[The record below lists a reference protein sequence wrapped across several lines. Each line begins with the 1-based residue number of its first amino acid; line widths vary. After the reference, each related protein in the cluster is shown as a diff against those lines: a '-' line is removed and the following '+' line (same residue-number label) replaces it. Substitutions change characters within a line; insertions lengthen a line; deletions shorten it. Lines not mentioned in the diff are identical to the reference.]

1 MRLAQK
7 ASFDLRRGFS
17 ASQPAMEDILFILPF
32 DKPVKHFG
40 MVGDHVAQLGVTCV
54 RTKPAAV
61 SPTVTVDR

>member
-1 MRLAQK
+1 
-7 ASFDLRRGFS
+7 
-17 ASQPAMEDILFILPF
+17 MEDILFMLPF